1 MDILK
6 VLQDYIEEE
15 KRQNP
20 KMFEYIEK
28 LNKLE
33 ESERYKLLIRNIKT
47 ATASLEMFKVFIWLE
62 EKLNVTDEDLT
73 NINIFIENINKKIM
87 EEAKKYGKKYF
98 NKDNIFD
105 VDGFG
110 FNG

>member
-1 MDILK
+1 MDISK
-6 VLQDYIEEE
+6 ILQEYIDEE
-15 KRQNP
+15 KKKNP
-20 KMFEYIEK
+20 KIFEYVEK

-33 ESERYKLLIRNIKT
+33 ESERYKPLIKNIKT

-62 EKLNVTDEDLT
+62 EKSNVTDEDLIL
-73 NINIFIENINKKIM
+73 INHFLEYITAKIVKKVKM
-87 EEAKKYGKKYF
+87 YGKKYF

-105 VDGFG
+105 IDGFG